1 MGMIKHNLTVIA
13 LLGAVLFVSIIAI
26 AVSEQS
32 CAESEDFIDVSY
44 NHGELVDITTG
55 SVFEGGAFGS
65 SLRLEFNPC
74 DGYEFVRW
82 IINGN
87 AQYTI
92 DKNRITIDSISG
104 PVSIDVETRNYS
116 LSTPLVSLINE
127 DNVMVPGD
135 SMVMNWS
142 FKSADLYMNGGSW
155 TGMPSTPLIVGD
167 VVYVRAGSYLYAL
180 DIDNGTV
187 LHAVRSEGL
196 SVNFYHYLSYGNGV
210 IFDTTG
216 YKAYDLDLNYL
227 YDIPSNLRFV
237 TYYDGYFYGCATAS
251 SVGSHQYYSMFKT
264 SLSVDSDL
272 VDGVKTNLFRS
283 TDEFLLF
290 AQWGQYSSLTIQNDW
305 IFFLEAT
312 QDDLTINGYRG
323 LTAFNVKTEEH
334 VTLDL
339 TPLLGGMLWDDG
351 WLTYEGGYLYL
362 TTYVAGLFD
371 GIRDEFKDRNDSI
384 MWVKFDFENGQFETP
399 HCKDIETP
407 SKNKFK
413 GIASGFIVKDGH
425 GYINVRSLG
434 TETGENGVN
443 DEGTC
448 MISFDVGADGEP
460 IPKSASSSYMTHGGI
475 VLNTGFEDDG
485 LRYIYLIPYNA
496 VNQGVYIFTDR
507 LSEGEWLLDEHY
519 CYIEGD
525 AARQTYCSQGV
536 RVGSNAQFVYYVDSG
551 YLDCYIPVDRFKV
564 TAIMIEDGF
573 ADLATGYG
581 ANAGV
586 VLSNLYK
593 NATFI
598 GDKMILGDKT
608 YSLIGLNEVNGSW
621 NSIADISKS
630 TFSGQTR
637 TTKAITEAYYRYIL
651 LVAEGSDQ
659 YTSNASNSGD
669 KGWYYLSDDHYE
681 KVMMYSS
688 ASLDAAV
695 GKQMFYSLTKPTD
708 GIVVINPNSVIDVGM
723 HKDIT
728 IPAGAKCRVIDESI
742 VSFTINGT
750 TLTIAGLKEAKTQVI
765 VTVNYV
771 DYPIGIEVLPH
782 VEVDDEGNRT
792 IHSNREIT
800 TDDGGIVSITED
812 STYNDKSSSGTQTE
826 VWYNENRILV
836 GTTVTISETNAED
849 YSVLDDSGNPTSTT
863 CTEVWHY
870 DADNNLV
877 SHTIQSTQY
886 SSVRDGNGNLRIFE
900 VVSDADV
907 LADTNNVTTSIRETY
922 ASFSVSHITM
932 DVFNGCVEVS
942 SDTKS
947 SFVSTSEYLELVSDG
962 DSMVVAISGDEP
974 LDFVK
979 LLEEIVDDPE
989 IGDVRV
995 TVTDRLSSTAAT
1007 TMADNGI
1014 GLTMKSGTSEIV
1026 LTPEALGN
1034 LDSDSGDISLS
1045 VSADVKMTAKQQ
1057 SAAGEA
1063 KVFSIELKCG
1073 DVEQHDFGGFRL
1085 SVTCGILIQDGKE
1098 LKAWRIDDYGKKTYA
1113 TNVTYQNGVASFD
1126 ANHLSIY
1133 AIGYES
1139 ESSEDS
1145 SDSGNNG
1152 GSNGNIMFYAGIG
1165 AVAVL
1170 ALLGGVL
1177 MLRRKG

>member
-1 MGMIKHNLTVIA
+1 MRKIA
-13 LLGAVLFVSIIAI
+13 NVLVFLVMFIPLLFVLNSDCLDA
-26 AVSEQS
+26 EQLDKIEIS
-32 CAESEDFIDVSY
+32 C
-44 NHGELVDITTG
+44 NHGKLIDFSTG
-55 SVFEGGAFGS
+55 EEYLGGLFS
-65 SLRLEFNPC
+65 DPIILEFQPSP
-74 DGYEFVRW
+74 GFEFVRW
-82 IINGN
+82 NIIGV
-87 AQYTI
+87 ADYQA
-92 DKNRITIDSISG
+92 DSNRLLISS
-104 PVSIDVETRNYS
+104 VNEKIIISVEVRNYAGS
-116 LSTPLVSLINE
+116 NYLPSVIDE
-127 DNVMVPGD
+127 MNVMVPGD
-135 SMVMNWS
+135 IMVMNWS
-142 FKSADLYMNGGSW
+142 FKSADLYMNGGTW
-155 TGMPSTPLIVGD
+155 LGMPCTPLIVGD
-167 VVYVRAGSYLYAL
+167 TVYVRAGSYLYSL
-180 DIDNGTV
+180 DISSGIVKN
-187 LHAVRSEGL
+187 AVKSEGV
-196 SVNFYHYLSYGNGV
+196 SVNYYHYISYGNGV
-210 IFDTTG
+210 IFDTVG
-216 YKAYDLDLNYL
+216 HKAYDLDLDYL
-227 YDIPSNLRFV
+227 YDLPSNLLFV
-237 TYYDGYFYGCATAS
+237 IYDNGYFYGALGA
-251 SVGSHQYYSMFKT
+251 GSDNGTILARLFKT
-264 SLSVDSDL
+264 SLENDKDL
-272 VDGVKTNLFRS
+272 VDGVKANLFTCS
-283 TDEFLLF
+283 DTFKIF
-290 AQWGQYSSLTIQNDW
+290 SQYGQYSSFIIENNW
-305 IFFLEAT
+305 AFFLEADKT
-312 QDDLTINGYRG
+312 NTTISGYRAV
-323 LTAFNVKTEEH
+323 TAYNLVTEEH

-339 TPLLGGMLWDDG
+339 TELIGGMLWDDG
-351 WLTYEGGYLYL
+351 WLYYYDGYLYL

-371 GIRDEFKDRNDSI
+371 GVLPDFINRNDAI
-384 MWVKFDFENGQFETP
+384 TWVRFNFEEGQFDIPYT
-399 HCKDIETP
+399 KDIETP
-407 SKNKFK
+407 AHNKFK
-413 GIASGFIVKDGH
+413 GIVSGFTINNGH
-425 GYINVRSLG
+425 GYINARSLG
-434 TETGENGVN
+434 TETGDNGVN

-448 MISFDVGADGEP
+448 LISFDIGDNGEP
-460 IPKSASSSYMTHGGI
+460 IPKYASPSVMTHGGV
-475 VLNTGFEDDG
+475 VLNIGFEEQG
-485 LRYIYLIPYNA
+485 LRYVYLLPYNA
-496 VNQGVYIFTDR
+496 NNQGVYIFTDR
-507 LSEGEWLLDEHY
+507 LINGEWVLDADY
-519 CYIEGD
+519 SYIMGD
-525 AARQTYCSQGV
+525 QARQTFCSQGV

-564 TAIMIEDGF
+564 TAIMIEEGY
-573 ADLATGYG
+573 ADLTTGYG

-586 VLSNLYK
+586 VLSNVYK

-637 TTKAITEAYYRYIL
+637 TTKAITEAYYRYVL

-681 KVMMYSS
+681 KVTMYSP

-708 GIVVINPNSVIDVGM
+708 GTVVINPNSVIDVGM

-742 VSFTINGT
+742 VSFTINGS
-750 TLTIAGLKEAKTQVI
+750 TLTITGLKEAKTQVI

-771 DYPIGIEVLPH
+771 DYPIEIEVLPH

-812 STYNDKSSSGTQTE
+812 STYNDKSSSGTKTE

-932 DVFNGCVEVS
+932 DVFNGGIEVS

-989 IGDVRV
+989 ISDVRV
-995 TVTDRLSSTAAT
+995 TVIDRLSSTAAT
-1007 TMADNGI
+1007 TMAVNGI
-1014 GLTMKSGTSEIV
+1014 GLTMKSGTSKIV
-1026 LTPEALGN
+1026 LTSEALGN
-1034 LDSDSGDISLS
+1034 LDSNSGDISLS
-1045 VSADVKMTAKQQ
+1045 VSANVKMTAKQQ

-1085 SVTCGILIQDGKE
+1085 SVTCDIQIQDGKE

-1126 ANHLSIY
+1126 ADHLSIY

-1139 ESSEDS
+1139 ESSDEP
-1145 SDSGNNG
+1145 SDSGSNG
-1152 GSNGNIMFYAGIG
+1152 GSNGMFLYAGIG
-1165 AVAVL
+1165 VVAVL
-1170 ALLGGVL
+1170 ALLGAVFV
-1177 MLRRKG
+1177 MRRRA